1 MHTILCLIT
10 ITYYFLSITLKN
22 YLLSISFN
30 YIHINININNLDHVL
45 CHPESYRHAFMF
57 VKIINIADSV

>member
-1 MHTILCLIT
+1 MFDYYHLLFLI
-10 ITYYFLSITLKN
+10 Y
-22 YLLSISFN
+22 FN
-30 YIHINININNLDHVL
+30 YINININTNINNLDHIL

>member
-10 ITYYFLSITLKN
+10 ITY

-57 VKIINIADSV
+57 VKIIINIADSV